1 MKRNNYKKIAVLI
14 VLSML
19 CTLSGFS
26 SIDVKSAFA
35 SSNNASSVQTIKL
48 KSSEWSYGADGDCRL
63 ELGNKWCRP
72 SHDFSDRLKQ
82 WSFTGIDVSFYARG
96 VDSSLE
102 AINDNKAEA
111 QLNFDSNNDDI
122 YNFTDGGVVTTTAK
136 LTKDAYYTVSYRG
149 DTLIEFKNYMA
160 VRIPALDD
168 ASYLQFEDV
177 QVTLYGAVQT
187 GYTPM
192 PSETPAPIAHGIPNY
207 SATQQTRGTDDDFRV
222 GLSYV
227 SANWKETNY
236 TDFSTEQVM
245 QIKGEG
251 EYSASYTIATNY
263 DMGLLWLDT
272 NLYKGSKMEVD
283 VTGVTITAP
292 DKSVQKQ
299 YTLNNGRLRQPGSLW
314 GYRNTND
321 QDNYA
326 ATIMNQYLRY
336 EYYISG
342 EYDNYRRKYVSY
354 NFNAMDGVNLLPES
368 EISVQNGS
376 IITVNYTV
384 KTRDD
389 YEENGGNLQ
398 CNAACTV
405 DIGRTESLC
414 ARAYGNSL
422 EDLKKIAGNVTWIS
436 SNTKVAQV
444 NNYGFILPKS
454 AKKLATDSGSKD
466 VWEATGLLSVTGITE
481 GTATITGMAA
491 DGSATTCE
499 VTVTT
504 PTSDSGTTGNG
515 GSLILGEDVSGTTDD
530 ETAKFFPQNWTLK
543 ISSFP
548 ITITRKVDQED
559 GSYTIRGSVGIGKS
573 DWLDK
578 DAKWTTFKKDV
589 EEAKK
594 NLGKY
599 NCLEKHRKT
608 WDVKKKNA
616 MNVSKFSKTP
626 SISLMG
632 YFENKYDRDGNK
644 ITGTGAL
651 AMDAEWKGSVSWQFA
666 TPIGPMYLNLSGS
679 GKLSGEIRGEYDY
692 SKRNFPSLDGSVKI
706 TPAISLEGG
715 YGIDKVAVIGAKGTI
730 SFPVTILP
738 ATKGEFQAEAGV
750 HVKVAF
756 VIDWNH
762 TLAKKS
768 WTLWDTTGKKK
779 LGILDDISLNDG
791 VLSAMDTSFAEAES
805 KWYPKKDPS
814 SSSRKKAQMQSDTR
828 GIVTTL
834 KEGILPASLP
844 QQAQIGDRKVMVYQA
859 YDASRETLDSS
870 VLKYSVWDNGSWSE
884 DRPVCDDGN
893 ADLFADMKVVNGKLV
908 LVWQKQK
915 AETAGDISADSD
927 AVLKEMA
934 QNSEIYCSIFDEE
947 TGTFGEAVRVTDND
961 VCDMMPQ
968 ICANGEDI
976 TVAWV
981 RNDAGDMMQESGNN
995 SICTAKWNGTDF
1007 DGEEVLS
1014 QAPGT
1019 IDSYTVYE
1027 KDGKTEAVYDG
1038 QANGINAV
1046 FDTNGQVIP
1055 ALDTLVMGA
1064 EDADVSSL
1072 QYTDGTVSMVVNGTL
1087 YRYQISDG
1095 SVTSFSAG
1103 ESAFG
1108 SAVQYCTNG
1117 DKSGYIWSRY
1127 EEETG
1132 KGQILASMKTEDGW
1146 SEPVVVCEQE
1156 GTYWRYFSPILKEDG
1171 DWEIVANA
1179 ENANSGLNA
1188 LVDITK
1194 ERANHLQLVSAYVDE
1209 SNIQDGKTAVRYM
1222 VTNTEDTAIDHL
1234 DLLIKLADGTIVKK
1248 TISVNIAPGASVV
1261 DTAYVDL
1268 SDVDTEQSVN
1278 ISAVAEGQDDT
1289 TDSSVTDQV
1298 GQADVAVEASGEET
1312 EDQLTITAVVKNPS
1326 TMAADMDVY
1335 LYGDEKKSSL
1345 LQSRKG
1351 ITLQADG
1358 SKQLTFTVDKKDITY
1373 NKNKAAYLT
1382 LYAEPKGG
1390 DYDMDNNTAYV
1401 ILYQED
1407 QEPSATPTVSPTTK
1421 PTVKPTARP
1430 TVTPGANIAKNP
1442 TQSSAAPNT
1451 SAQKLR
1457 KGQLVKN
1464 TKTKAYYKILSITSS
1479 GGTVAYVK
1487 PAGKKSKSIT
1497 IATSTVL
1504 DGHIFKA
1511 VAVSAKAC
1519 KGCSKLQKVTI
1530 SKNITSIGKNAFRG
1544 CKNLKI
1550 IVIKSTKLTS
1560 RSIGS
1565 NAFKGTHKKLV
1576 IKVPKKMLKK
1586 YKKFLKKKGN
1596 KNVKVVKA

>member
-1 MKRNNYKKIAVLI
+1 
-14 VLSML
+14 
-19 CTLSGFS
+19 
-26 SIDVKSAFA
+26 
-35 SSNNASSVQTIKL
+35 
-48 KSSEWSYGADGDCRL
+48 
-63 ELGNKWCRP
+63 
-72 SHDFSDRLKQ
+72 
-82 WSFTGIDVSFYARG
+82 
-96 VDSSLE
+96 
-102 AINDNKAEA
+102 
-111 QLNFDSNNDDI
+111 
-122 YNFTDGGVVTTTAK
+122 
-136 LTKDAYYTVSYRG
+136 
-149 DTLIEFKNYMA
+149 
-160 VRIPALDD
+160 
-168 ASYLQFEDV
+168 
-177 QVTLYGAVQT
+177 
-187 GYTPM
+187 
-192 PSETPAPIAHGIPNY
+192 
-207 SATQQTRGTDDDFRV
+207 
-222 GLSYV
+222 
-227 SANWKETNY
+227 
-236 TDFSTEQVM
+236 
-245 QIKGEG
+245 
-251 EYSASYTIATNY
+251 
-263 DMGLLWLDT
+263 
-272 NLYKGSKMEVD
+272 
-283 VTGVTITAP
+283 
-292 DKSVQKQ
+292 
-299 YTLNNGRLRQPGSLW
+299 
-314 GYRNTND
+314 
-321 QDNYA
+321 
-326 ATIMNQYLRY
+326 
-336 EYYISG
+336 
-342 EYDNYRRKYVSY
+342 
-354 NFNAMDGVNLLPES
+354 
-368 EISVQNGS
+368 
-376 IITVNYTV
+376 
-384 KTRDD
+384 
-389 YEENGGNLQ
+389 
-398 CNAACTV
+398 
-405 DIGRTESLC
+405 
-414 ARAYGNSL
+414 
-422 EDLKKIAGNVTWIS
+422 
-436 SNTKVAQV
+436 
-444 NNYGFILPKS
+444 
-454 AKKLATDSGSKD
+454 
-466 VWEATGLLSVTGITE
+466 
-481 GTATITGMAA
+481 
-491 DGSATTCE
+491 
-499 VTVTT
+499 
-504 PTSDSGTTGNG
+504 
-515 GSLILGEDVSGTTDD
+515 
-530 ETAKFFPQNWTLK
+530 
-543 ISSFP
+543 
-548 ITITRKVDQED
+548 
-559 GSYTIRGSVGIGKS
+559 
-573 DWLDK
+573 
-578 DAKWTTFKKDV
+578 
-589 EEAKK
+589 
-594 NLGKY
+594 
-599 NCLEKHRKT
+599 
-608 WDVKKKNA
+608 
-616 MNVSKFSKTP
+616 
-626 SISLMG
+626 
-632 YFENKYDRDGNK
+632 
-644 ITGTGAL
+644 
-651 AMDAEWKGSVSWQFA
+651 
-666 TPIGPMYLNLSGS
+666 
-679 GKLSGEIRGEYDY
+679 
-692 SKRNFPSLDGSVKI
+692 
-706 TPAISLEGG
+706 
-715 YGIDKVAVIGAKGTI
+715 
-730 SFPVTILP
+730 
-738 ATKGEFQAEAGV
+738 
-750 HVKVAF
+750 
-756 VIDWNH
+756 
-762 TLAKKS
+762 
-768 WTLWDTTGKKK
+768 
-779 LGILDDISLNDG
+779 
-791 VLSAMDTSFAEAES
+791 
-805 KWYPKKDPS
+805 
-814 SSSRKKAQMQSDTR
+814 
-828 GIVTTL
+828 
-834 KEGILPASLP
+834 
-844 QQAQIGDRKVMVYQA
+844 
-859 YDASRETLDSS
+859 
-870 VLKYSVWDNGSWSE
+870 
-884 DRPVCDDGN
+884 
-893 ADLFADMKVVNGKLV
+893 
-908 LVWQKQK
+908 
-915 AETAGDISADSD
+915 
-927 AVLKEMA
+927 MA

-1146 SEPVVVCEQE
+1146 SEPVVACEQE

-1312 EDQLTITAVVKNPS
+1312 EDQLTITAVVKNTS

-1544 CKNLKI
+1544 CKNLKT

>member
-1 MKRNNYKKIAVLI
+1 MKQHNTTLKRSIAILMTLAM
-14 VLSML
+14 VLSLPTGITMPRQAQAAGYGL
-19 CTLSGFS
+19 NNPTTDSNGVTTWDCVYFGNYWQNDTNGDGVADENDEKQPIKWRVLSVDGDDAFLLADQNLDAGPYNESYTEVTWETCTMRSWLNGYG
-26 SIDVKSAFA
+26 A
-35 SSNNASSVQTIKL
+35 SSNVDSIDYSSDNFIDAAFTSAEQNVIRQVTVVNEDNPEDGTEGGNDTNDKVYLLSVAEVSNASYGFNSTFGTD
-48 KSSEWSYGADGDCRL
+48 SETRVATNTAYVAGKR
-63 ELGNKWCRP
+63 
-72 SHDFSDRLKQ
+72 
-82 WSFTGIDVSFYARG
+82 GIDVVGKAASWWLRLPSSSGYLASYVDNDGDGCYYANYNPVNEDDVAVRPALHLNL
-96 VDSSLE
+96 SS
-102 AINDNKAEA
+102 
-111 QLNFDSNNDDI
+111 SNLWS
-122 YNFTDGGVVTTTAK
+122 YAG
-136 LTKDAYYTVSYRG
+136 TVSCEG
-149 DTLIEFKNYMA
+149 GSVSVAT
-160 VRIPALDD
+160 PTPTD
-168 ASYLQFEDV
+168 AAGV
-177 QVTLYGAVQT
+177 Q
-187 GYTPM
+187 
-192 PSETPAPIAHGIPNY
+192 E
-207 SATQQTRGTDDDFRV
+207 
-222 GLSYV
+222 
-227 SANWKETNY
+227 
-236 TDFSTEQVM
+236 
-245 QIKGEG
+245 
-251 EYSASYTIATNY
+251 
-263 DMGLLWLDT
+263 
-272 NLYKGSKMEVD
+272 
-283 VTGVTITAP
+283 
-292 DKSVQKQ
+292 
-299 YTLNNGRLRQPGSLW
+299 
-314 GYRNTND
+314 
-321 QDNYA
+321 
-326 ATIMNQYLRY
+326 
-336 EYYISG
+336 
-342 EYDNYRRKYVSY
+342 RK
-354 NFNAMDGVNLLPES
+354 
-368 EISVQNGS
+368 
-376 IITVNYTV
+376 
-384 KTRDD
+384 
-389 YEENGGNLQ
+389 LQ
-398 CNAACTV
+398 CDAVCTV
-405 DIGRTESLC
+405 DVGHTATMCAKAYEDSLD
-414 ARAYGNSL
+414 A
-422 EDLKKIAGNVTWIS
+422 LKQMTSQVTWTS
-436 SNTKVAQV
+436 SDPSVARV
-444 NNYGFILPKS
+444 NYYGFILPTT
-454 AKKLATDSGSKD
+454 ATTLATANGSKE
-466 VWEATGLLSVTGITE
+466 VWNATGLWSVDGISE
-481 GTATITGMAA
+481 GKATITGTAA
-491 DGSATTCE
+491 DGSTTTCE

-504 PTSDSGTTGNG
+504 PTSDSETKGNG

-530 ETAKFFPQNWTLK
+530 ETAQFFPQNWTLK

-573 DWLDK
+573 DWLDE

-594 NLGKY
+594 NSGQY
-599 NCLEKHRKT
+599 NCLNEYRNT
-608 WDVKKKNA
+608 WGVQALNVMD
-616 MNVSKFSKTP
+616 VSKLSKKPT
-626 SISLMG
+626 ISAMG
-632 YFENKYDRDGNK
+632 YFENKYDKNGNK
-644 ITGTGAL
+644 ISGTGAL

-679 GKLSGEIRGEYDY
+679 GKLSGEIKGEYDY
-692 SKRNFPSLDGSVKI
+692 AQKTFPSLGGSVKI
-706 TPAISLEGG
+706 TPAIGLEGG
-715 YGIDKVAVIGAKGTI
+715 YGIDKVAAIGAKGSA

-738 ATKGEFQAEAGV
+738 ATKGEIQVEAGV

-768 WTLWDTTGKKK
+768 WTMWDTTGKKK
-779 LGILDDISLNDG
+779 LGILDDVSLSDG
-791 VLSAMDTSFAEAES
+791 VLSAMDTSFAKAES
-805 KWYPKKDPS
+805 KWYPKKDQT
-814 SSSRKKAQMQSDTR
+814 SSSRKKAQAQSDTR

-844 QQAQIGDRKVMVYQA
+844 KQVQIGDRKVMVYQA

-870 VLKYSVWDNGSWSE
+870 VLKYSVWENGRWSE
-884 DRPVCDDGN
+884 DRAVCDDGN

-915 AETAGDISADSD
+915 AETAGDISADSA

-1055 ALDTLVMGA
+1055 ALEDLMMDA
-1064 EDADVSSL
+1064 EDGAVSGL
-1072 QYTDGTVSMVVNGTL
+1072 QYTDGAVSMVVNGTL

-1132 KGQILASMKTEDGW
+1132 KGKILASMKTDDGW

-1179 ENANSGLNA
+1179 ENADSGLNV

-1194 ERANHLQLVSAYVDE
+1194 EQANHLQLVSAYVDE
-1209 SNIQDGKTAVRYM
+1209 SDIQDGKTAVRYM

-1234 DLLIKLADGTIVKK
+1234 DLLVKLADGTIVKK

-1278 ISAVAEGQDDT
+1278 ISALAEGQDDT
-1289 TDSSVTDQV
+1289 TDSSVTAQV

-1312 EDQLTITAVVKNPS
+1312 EDQLTITAVVKNTS
-1326 TMAADMDVY
+1326 TMAADTDVY

-1358 SKQLTFTVDKKDITY
+1358 SKQLTFTVDKKDLTY

-1407 QEPSATPTVSPTTK
+1407 QEPSATPTAK
-1421 PTVKPTARP
+1421 PTVTPSVKPTATPSVKPTARP
-1430 TVTPGANIAKNP
+1430 TVTPGANAAKNP
-1442 TQSSAAPNT
+1442 THSSTAPNT
-1451 SAQKLR
+1451 SVQKLR
-1457 KGQLVKN
+1457 KGQRVKD

-1487 PAGKKSKSIT
+1487 PVGKKSKSIT
-1497 IATSTVL
+1497 IAASAVL
-1504 DGHIFKA
+1504 DGHTFKV
-1511 VAVSAKAC
+1511 VAVSAKAY

-1530 SKNITSIGKNAFRG
+1530 GKNITSIGKNAFAG
-1544 CKNLKI
+1544 CKKLKKI
-1550 IVIKSTKLTS
+1550 TIKSTKLKS
-1560 RSIGS
+1560 SSIGK
-1565 NAFKGTHKKLV
+1565 NAFKGTAKKLTV
-1576 IKVPKKMLKK
+1576 KVPKKQYKV

-1596 KNVKVVKA
+1596 GMLKVIK

>member
-1 MKRNNYKKIAVLI
+1 MVLF
-14 VLSML
+14 
-19 CTLSGFS
+19 C
-26 SIDVKSAFA
+26 
-35 SSNNASSVQTIKL
+35 Q
-48 KSSEWSYGADGDCRL
+48 
-63 ELGNKWCRP
+63 
-72 SHDFSDRLKQ
+72 
-82 WSFTGIDVSFYARG
+82 
-96 VDSSLE
+96 SL
-102 AINDNKAEA
+102 
-111 QLNFDSNNDDI
+111 Q
-122 YNFTDGGVVTTTAK
+122 
-136 LTKDAYYTVSYRG
+136 
-149 DTLIEFKNYMA
+149 
-160 VRIPALDD
+160 
-168 ASYLQFEDV
+168 
-177 QVTLYGAVQT
+177 
-187 GYTPM
+187 
-192 PSETPAPIAHGIPNY
+192 
-207 SATQQTRGTDDDFRV
+207 
-222 GLSYV
+222 
-227 SANWKETNY
+227 
-236 TDFSTEQVM
+236 
-245 QIKGEG
+245 
-251 EYSASYTIATNY
+251 
-263 DMGLLWLDT
+263 
-272 NLYKGSKMEVD
+272 
-283 VTGVTITAP
+283 
-292 DKSVQKQ
+292 
-299 YTLNNGRLRQPGSLW
+299 
-314 GYRNTND
+314 
-321 QDNYA
+321 
-326 ATIMNQYLRY
+326 
-336 EYYISG
+336 
-342 EYDNYRRKYVSY
+342 
-354 NFNAMDGVNLLPES
+354 
-368 EISVQNGS
+368 
-376 IITVNYTV
+376 
-384 KTRDD
+384 
-389 YEENGGNLQ
+389 
-398 CNAACTV
+398 
-405 DIGRTESLC
+405 
-414 ARAYGNSL
+414 
-422 EDLKKIAGNVTWIS
+422 
-436 SNTKVAQV
+436 
-444 NNYGFILPKS
+444 
-454 AKKLATDSGSKD
+454 KKLATDSGSKD

-504 PTSDSGTTGNG
+504 PTSDSETTGNG
-515 GSLILGEDVSGTTDD
+515 GSLMLGEDVSGTTDD

-884 DRPVCDDGN
+884 DRAVFDDGN

-915 AETAGDISADSD
+915 AETAGDIRADSD

-947 TGTFGEAVRVTDND
+947 TETFGEAVRVTDND

-968 ICANGEDI
+968 ICANGENL
-976 TVAWV
+976 TVAWI

-1019 IDSYTVYE
+1019 IDSYKVYE
-1027 KDGKTEAVYDG
+1027 KDGETETVYDG

-1234 DLLIKLADGTIVKK
+1234 DLLMKLADGTIVKK

-1312 EDQLTITAVVKNPS
+1312 EDQLTITAVVKNTS

-1390 DYDMDNNTAYV
+1390 DYDMANNTAYV

-1504 DGHIFKA
+1504 DGHTFKV

-1544 CKNLKI
+1544 CKNLKT

-1560 RSIGS
+1560 SSIGS

>member
-1 MKRNNYKKIAVLI
+1 
-14 VLSML
+14 
-19 CTLSGFS
+19 
-26 SIDVKSAFA
+26 
-35 SSNNASSVQTIKL
+35 
-48 KSSEWSYGADGDCRL
+48 
-63 ELGNKWCRP
+63 
-72 SHDFSDRLKQ
+72 
-82 WSFTGIDVSFYARG
+82 
-96 VDSSLE
+96 
-102 AINDNKAEA
+102 
-111 QLNFDSNNDDI
+111 
-122 YNFTDGGVVTTTAK
+122 
-136 LTKDAYYTVSYRG
+136 
-149 DTLIEFKNYMA
+149 
-160 VRIPALDD
+160 
-168 ASYLQFEDV
+168 
-177 QVTLYGAVQT
+177 
-187 GYTPM
+187 
-192 PSETPAPIAHGIPNY
+192 
-207 SATQQTRGTDDDFRV
+207 
-222 GLSYV
+222 
-227 SANWKETNY
+227 
-236 TDFSTEQVM
+236 
-245 QIKGEG
+245 
-251 EYSASYTIATNY
+251 
-263 DMGLLWLDT
+263 
-272 NLYKGSKMEVD
+272 
-283 VTGVTITAP
+283 
-292 DKSVQKQ
+292 
-299 YTLNNGRLRQPGSLW
+299 
-314 GYRNTND
+314 
-321 QDNYA
+321 
-326 ATIMNQYLRY
+326 
-336 EYYISG
+336 
-342 EYDNYRRKYVSY
+342 
-354 NFNAMDGVNLLPES
+354 
-368 EISVQNGS
+368 
-376 IITVNYTV
+376 
-384 KTRDD
+384 
-389 YEENGGNLQ
+389 
-398 CNAACTV
+398 
-405 DIGRTESLC
+405 
-414 ARAYGNSL
+414 
-422 EDLKKIAGNVTWIS
+422 
-436 SNTKVAQV
+436 
-444 NNYGFILPKS
+444 
-454 AKKLATDSGSKD
+454 
-466 VWEATGLLSVTGITE
+466 
-481 GTATITGMAA
+481 
-491 DGSATTCE
+491 
-499 VTVTT
+499 
-504 PTSDSGTTGNG
+504 
-515 GSLILGEDVSGTTDD
+515 
-530 ETAKFFPQNWTLK
+530 
-543 ISSFP
+543 
-548 ITITRKVDQED
+548 
-559 GSYTIRGSVGIGKS
+559 
-573 DWLDK
+573 
-578 DAKWTTFKKDV
+578 
-589 EEAKK
+589 
-594 NLGKY
+594 
-599 NCLEKHRKT
+599 
-608 WDVKKKNA
+608 
-616 MNVSKFSKTP
+616 
-626 SISLMG
+626 
-632 YFENKYDRDGNK
+632 
-644 ITGTGAL
+644 
-651 AMDAEWKGSVSWQFA
+651 
-666 TPIGPMYLNLSGS
+666 
-679 GKLSGEIRGEYDY
+679 
-692 SKRNFPSLDGSVKI
+692 
-706 TPAISLEGG
+706 
-715 YGIDKVAVIGAKGTI
+715 
-730 SFPVTILP
+730 
-738 ATKGEFQAEAGV
+738 
-750 HVKVAF
+750 
-756 VIDWNH
+756 
-762 TLAKKS
+762 
-768 WTLWDTTGKKK
+768 
-779 LGILDDISLNDG
+779 
-791 VLSAMDTSFAEAES
+791 
-805 KWYPKKDPS
+805 
-814 SSSRKKAQMQSDTR
+814 
-828 GIVTTL
+828 
-834 KEGILPASLP
+834 
-844 QQAQIGDRKVMVYQA
+844 
-859 YDASRETLDSS
+859 
-870 VLKYSVWDNGSWSE
+870 
-884 DRPVCDDGN
+884 
-893 ADLFADMKVVNGKLV
+893 
-908 LVWQKQK
+908 
-915 AETAGDISADSD
+915 
-927 AVLKEMA
+927 
-934 QNSEIYCSIFDEE
+934 
-947 TGTFGEAVRVTDND
+947 
-961 VCDMMPQ
+961 
-968 ICANGEDI
+968 
-976 TVAWV
+976 
-981 RNDAGDMMQESGNN
+981 
-995 SICTAKWNGTDF
+995 
-1007 DGEEVLS
+1007 
-1014 QAPGT
+1014 
-1019 IDSYTVYE
+1019 
-1027 KDGKTEAVYDG
+1027 
-1038 QANGINAV
+1038 
-1046 FDTNGQVIP
+1046 
-1055 ALDTLVMGA
+1055 MGA

-1146 SEPVVVCEQE
+1146 SEPVVACEQE

-1312 EDQLTITAVVKNPS
+1312 EDQLTITAVVKNTS

-1544 CKNLKI
+1544 CKNLKT

>member
-1 MKRNNYKKIAVLI
+1 M
-14 VLSML
+14 
-19 CTLSGFS
+19 
-26 SIDVKSAFA
+26 
-35 SSNNASSVQTIKL
+35 
-48 KSSEWSYGADGDCRL
+48 
-63 ELGNKWCRP
+63 
-72 SHDFSDRLKQ
+72 
-82 WSFTGIDVSFYARG
+82 
-96 VDSSLE
+96 
-102 AINDNKAEA
+102 
-111 QLNFDSNNDDI
+111 
-122 YNFTDGGVVTTTAK
+122 
-136 LTKDAYYTVSYRG
+136 
-149 DTLIEFKNYMA
+149 
-160 VRIPALDD
+160 
-168 ASYLQFEDV
+168 
-177 QVTLYGAVQT
+177 
-187 GYTPM
+187 
-192 PSETPAPIAHGIPNY
+192 
-207 SATQQTRGTDDDFRV
+207 
-222 GLSYV
+222 
-227 SANWKETNY
+227 
-236 TDFSTEQVM
+236 
-245 QIKGEG
+245 
-251 EYSASYTIATNY
+251 
-263 DMGLLWLDT
+263 
-272 NLYKGSKMEVD
+272 
-283 VTGVTITAP
+283 
-292 DKSVQKQ
+292 
-299 YTLNNGRLRQPGSLW
+299 
-314 GYRNTND
+314 
-321 QDNYA
+321 
-326 ATIMNQYLRY
+326 
-336 EYYISG
+336 
-342 EYDNYRRKYVSY
+342 
-354 NFNAMDGVNLLPES
+354 
-368 EISVQNGS
+368 
-376 IITVNYTV
+376 
-384 KTRDD
+384 
-389 YEENGGNLQ
+389 
-398 CNAACTV
+398 
-405 DIGRTESLC
+405 
-414 ARAYGNSL
+414 
-422 EDLKKIAGNVTWIS
+422 
-436 SNTKVAQV
+436 

-504 PTSDSGTTGNG
+504 PTSDSETTGNG
-515 GSLILGEDVSGTTDD
+515 GSLMLGEDVSGTTDD

-884 DRPVCDDGN
+884 DRAVFDDGN

-915 AETAGDISADSD
+915 AETAGDIRADSD

-947 TGTFGEAVRVTDND
+947 TETFGEAVRVTDND

-968 ICANGEDI
+968 ICANGENL
-976 TVAWV
+976 TVAWI

-1019 IDSYTVYE
+1019 IDSYKVYE
-1027 KDGKTEAVYDG
+1027 KDGETETVYDG

-1234 DLLIKLADGTIVKK
+1234 DLLMKLADGTIVKK

-1312 EDQLTITAVVKNPS
+1312 EDQLTITAVVKNTS

-1390 DYDMDNNTAYV
+1390 DYDMANNTAYV

-1504 DGHIFKA
+1504 DGHTFKV

-1544 CKNLKI
+1544 CKNLKT

>member
-1 MKRNNYKKIAVLI
+1 
-14 VLSML
+14 
-19 CTLSGFS
+19 
-26 SIDVKSAFA
+26 
-35 SSNNASSVQTIKL
+35 
-48 KSSEWSYGADGDCRL
+48 
-63 ELGNKWCRP
+63 
-72 SHDFSDRLKQ
+72 
-82 WSFTGIDVSFYARG
+82 
-96 VDSSLE
+96 
-102 AINDNKAEA
+102 
-111 QLNFDSNNDDI
+111 
-122 YNFTDGGVVTTTAK
+122 
-136 LTKDAYYTVSYRG
+136 
-149 DTLIEFKNYMA
+149 
-160 VRIPALDD
+160 
-168 ASYLQFEDV
+168 
-177 QVTLYGAVQT
+177 
-187 GYTPM
+187 
-192 PSETPAPIAHGIPNY
+192 
-207 SATQQTRGTDDDFRV
+207 
-222 GLSYV
+222 
-227 SANWKETNY
+227 
-236 TDFSTEQVM
+236 
-245 QIKGEG
+245 
-251 EYSASYTIATNY
+251 
-263 DMGLLWLDT
+263 
-272 NLYKGSKMEVD
+272 
-283 VTGVTITAP
+283 
-292 DKSVQKQ
+292 
-299 YTLNNGRLRQPGSLW
+299 
-314 GYRNTND
+314 
-321 QDNYA
+321 
-326 ATIMNQYLRY
+326 
-336 EYYISG
+336 
-342 EYDNYRRKYVSY
+342 
-354 NFNAMDGVNLLPES
+354 
-368 EISVQNGS
+368 
-376 IITVNYTV
+376 
-384 KTRDD
+384 
-389 YEENGGNLQ
+389 
-398 CNAACTV
+398 
-405 DIGRTESLC
+405 
-414 ARAYGNSL
+414 
-422 EDLKKIAGNVTWIS
+422 
-436 SNTKVAQV
+436 
-444 NNYGFILPKS
+444 
-454 AKKLATDSGSKD
+454 
-466 VWEATGLLSVTGITE
+466 
-481 GTATITGMAA
+481 
-491 DGSATTCE
+491 
-499 VTVTT
+499 
-504 PTSDSGTTGNG
+504 
-515 GSLILGEDVSGTTDD
+515 
-530 ETAKFFPQNWTLK
+530 
-543 ISSFP
+543 
-548 ITITRKVDQED
+548 
-559 GSYTIRGSVGIGKS
+559 
-573 DWLDK
+573 
-578 DAKWTTFKKDV
+578 
-589 EEAKK
+589 
-594 NLGKY
+594 
-599 NCLEKHRKT
+599 
-608 WDVKKKNA
+608 
-616 MNVSKFSKTP
+616 
-626 SISLMG
+626 
-632 YFENKYDRDGNK
+632 
-644 ITGTGAL
+644 
-651 AMDAEWKGSVSWQFA
+651 
-666 TPIGPMYLNLSGS
+666 
-679 GKLSGEIRGEYDY
+679 
-692 SKRNFPSLDGSVKI
+692 
-706 TPAISLEGG
+706 
-715 YGIDKVAVIGAKGTI
+715 
-730 SFPVTILP
+730 
-738 ATKGEFQAEAGV
+738 
-750 HVKVAF
+750 
-756 VIDWNH
+756 
-762 TLAKKS
+762 
-768 WTLWDTTGKKK
+768 
-779 LGILDDISLNDG
+779 
-791 VLSAMDTSFAEAES
+791 
-805 KWYPKKDPS
+805 
-814 SSSRKKAQMQSDTR
+814 
-828 GIVTTL
+828 
-834 KEGILPASLP
+834 
-844 QQAQIGDRKVMVYQA
+844 
-859 YDASRETLDSS
+859 
-870 VLKYSVWDNGSWSE
+870 
-884 DRPVCDDGN
+884 
-893 ADLFADMKVVNGKLV
+893 
-908 LVWQKQK
+908 
-915 AETAGDISADSD
+915 
-927 AVLKEMA
+927 
-934 QNSEIYCSIFDEE
+934 
-947 TGTFGEAVRVTDND
+947 
-961 VCDMMPQ
+961 
-968 ICANGEDI
+968 
-976 TVAWV
+976 
-981 RNDAGDMMQESGNN
+981 MQESGNN

-1019 IDSYTVYE
+1019 IDSYKVYE
-1027 KDGKTEAVYDG
+1027 KDGETETVYDG

-1234 DLLIKLADGTIVKK
+1234 DLLMKLADGTIVKK

-1312 EDQLTITAVVKNPS
+1312 EDQLTITAVVKNTS

-1390 DYDMDNNTAYV
+1390 DYDMANNTAYV

-1504 DGHIFKA
+1504 DGHTFKV

-1544 CKNLKI
+1544 CKNLKT

-1560 RSIGS
+1560 SSIGS

>member
-1 MKRNNYKKIAVLI
+1 M
-14 VLSML
+14 
-19 CTLSGFS
+19 
-26 SIDVKSAFA
+26 SIISA
-35 SSNNASSVQTIKL
+35 
-48 KSSEWSYGADGDCRL
+48 
-63 ELGNKWCRP
+63 
-72 SHDFSDRLKQ
+72 
-82 WSFTGIDVSFYARG
+82 
-96 VDSSLE
+96 
-102 AINDNKAEA
+102 
-111 QLNFDSNNDDI
+111 
-122 YNFTDGGVVTTTAK
+122 
-136 LTKDAYYTVSYRG
+136 
-149 DTLIEFKNYMA
+149 
-160 VRIPALDD
+160 
-168 ASYLQFEDV
+168 
-177 QVTLYGAVQT
+177 
-187 GYTPM
+187 
-192 PSETPAPIAHGIPNY
+192 
-207 SATQQTRGTDDDFRV
+207 
-222 GLSYV
+222 
-227 SANWKETNY
+227 
-236 TDFSTEQVM
+236 
-245 QIKGEG
+245 
-251 EYSASYTIATNY
+251 
-263 DMGLLWLDT
+263 
-272 NLYKGSKMEVD
+272 
-283 VTGVTITAP
+283 
-292 DKSVQKQ
+292 
-299 YTLNNGRLRQPGSLW
+299 
-314 GYRNTND
+314 
-321 QDNYA
+321 
-326 ATIMNQYLRY
+326 
-336 EYYISG
+336 G

-405 DIGRTESLC
+405 DIGRTGSLC

-504 PTSDSGTTGNG
+504 PTSDSETTGNG
-515 GSLILGEDVSGTTDD
+515 GSLMLGEDVSGTTDD

-884 DRPVCDDGN
+884 DRAVFDDGN

-915 AETAGDISADSD
+915 AETAGDIRADSD

-947 TGTFGEAVRVTDND
+947 TETFGEAVRVTDND

-968 ICANGEDI
+968 ICANGENL
-976 TVAWV
+976 TVAWI

-1019 IDSYTVYE
+1019 IDSYKVYE
-1027 KDGKTEAVYDG
+1027 KDGETETVYDG

-1234 DLLIKLADGTIVKK
+1234 DLLMKLADGTIVKK

-1312 EDQLTITAVVKNPS
+1312 EDQLTITAVVKNTS

-1390 DYDMDNNTAYV
+1390 DYDMANNTAYV

-1504 DGHIFKA
+1504 DGHTFKV

-1544 CKNLKI
+1544 CKNLKT

-1560 RSIGS
+1560 SSIGS

>member
-1 MKRNNYKKIAVLI
+1 MTQHKTTFKRSVAILMTLAMVLSLPTGITMPRQAQAAGYGLNNPTTDSKGVTTWDCVYFGNYWQNDTNGDGVADENDEKQPIKWRVLSVDGDDAFLLADQNLDIEYYNESETDVTWETCTMRSWLNGYDASFNVDSIDYSSDNFIDAAFTSAEQNAIRQVTVANEDNPRYGTEGGNDTNDKVYLLSIEEASNVSYGFNNVLDVASMTRVATNTAYVAGEGSRDVFWWLRSPGLSGYSVVTVNCDGYYGFNLI
-14 VLSML
+14 VDSEDAKVRPALHLNLSSPNL
-19 CTLSGFS
+19 
-26 SIDVKSAFA
+26 
-35 SSNNASSVQTIKL
+35 
-48 KSSEWSYGADGDCRL
+48 WSYAGTV
-63 ELGNKWCRP
+63 
-72 SHDFSDRLKQ
+72 H
-82 WSFTGIDVSFYARG
+82 
-96 VDSSLE
+96 
-102 AINDNKAEA
+102 
-111 QLNFDSNNDDI
+111 
-122 YNFTDGGVVTTTAK
+122 
-136 LTKDAYYTVSYRG
+136 AYG
-149 DTLIEFKNYMA
+149 
-160 VRIPALDD
+160 
-168 ASYLQFEDV
+168 
-177 QVTLYGAVQT
+177 
-187 GYTPM
+187 
-192 PSETPAPIAHGIPNY
+192 
-207 SATQQTRGTDDDFRV
+207 
-222 GLSYV
+222 
-227 SANWKETNY
+227 
-236 TDFSTEQVM
+236 
-245 QIKGEG
+245 
-251 EYSASYTIATNY
+251 
-263 DMGLLWLDT
+263 
-272 NLYKGSKMEVD
+272 
-283 VTGVTITAP
+283 
-292 DKSVQKQ
+292 
-299 YTLNNGRLRQPGSLW
+299 
-314 GYRNTND
+314 
-321 QDNYA
+321 
-326 ATIMNQYLRY
+326 
-336 EYYISG
+336 
-342 EYDNYRRKYVSY
+342 
-354 NFNAMDGVNLLPES
+354 
-368 EISVQNGS
+368 
-376 IITVNYTV
+376 
-384 KTRDD
+384 
-389 YEENGGNLQ
+389 GGNVSVATPTPSDAASAQERKLQ
-398 CNAACTV
+398 CDAVCTV
-405 DIGRTESLC
+405 DVGHTATMC
-414 ARAYGNSL
+414 ARAYEDSL
-422 EDLKKIAGNVTWIS
+422 DVLKQMTSQVTWTS
-436 SNTKVAQV
+436 SDPSVARV
-444 NNYGFILPKS
+444 NYYGFILPTT
-454 AKKLATDSGSKD
+454 ATTLATANGSKE
-466 VWEATGLLSVTGITE
+466 VWDATGLWSVDGISE
-481 GTATITGMAA
+481 GKATITGTAA
-491 DGSATTCE
+491 DGSTTTCE

-504 PTSDSGTTGNG
+504 STSDSETKGNG

-530 ETAKFFPQNWTLK
+530 ETAQFFPQNWTLK

-573 DWLDK
+573 DWLDE

-594 NLGKY
+594 NSGQY
-599 NCLEKHRKT
+599 NCLNEYRNT
-608 WDVKKKNA
+608 WGVQALNVMD
-616 MNVSKFSKTP
+616 VSKLSKKPT
-626 SISLMG
+626 ISAMG
-632 YFENKYDRDGNK
+632 YFENKYDKNGNK
-644 ITGTGAL
+644 ISGTGAL

-679 GKLSGEIRGEYDY
+679 GKLSGEIKGEYDY
-692 SKRNFPSLDGSVKI
+692 AQKTFPSLGGSVKI
-706 TPAISLEGG
+706 TPAIGLEGG
-715 YGIDKVAVIGAKGTI
+715 YGIDKVAAIGAKGSA

-738 ATKGEFQAEAGV
+738 ATKGEIQVEAGV

-768 WTLWDTTGKKK
+768 WTMWDTTGKKK
-779 LGILDDISLNDG
+779 LGILDDVSLSDG
-791 VLSAMDTSFAEAES
+791 VLSAMDTSFAKAES
-805 KWYPKKDPS
+805 KWYPKKDQT
-814 SSSRKKAQMQSDTR
+814 SSSRKKAQAQSDTR

-844 QQAQIGDRKVMVYQA
+844 KQVQIGDRKVMVYQA

-870 VLKYSVWDNGSWSE
+870 VLKYSVWENGRWSE
-884 DRPVCDDGN
+884 DRAVCDDGN

-915 AETAGDISADSD
+915 AETAGDISADS
-927 AVLKEMA
+927 AAMLKEMA

-947 TGTFGEAVRVTDND
+947 TETFGEAVRVTDND

-1055 ALDTLVMGA
+1055 ALEDLMMDA
-1064 EDADVSSL
+1064 EDGAVSGL
-1072 QYTDGTVSMVVNGTL
+1072 QYTDGAVSMVVNGTL
-1087 YRYQISDG
+1087 YRCQISDG

-1132 KGQILASMKTEDGW
+1132 KGQILASMKTDDGW

-1179 ENANSGLNA
+1179 VNADSGLNV

-1194 ERANHLQLVSAYVDE
+1194 EQANHLQLVSAYVDE
-1209 SNIQDGKTAVRYM
+1209 SDIQDGKTAVRYM

-1234 DLLIKLADGTIVKK
+1234 DLLMKLADGTIVKK

-1278 ISAVAEGQDDT
+1278 ISALAEGQDDT

-1312 EDQLTITAVVKNPS
+1312 EDQLTITAVVKNTS
-1326 TMAADMDVY
+1326 TMAADTDVY

-1358 SKQLTFTVDKKDITY
+1358 SKQLTFTVDKKDLTY

-1390 DYDMDNNTAYV
+1390 DYDMNNNTAYV

-1407 QEPSATPTVSPTTK
+1407 QEPSATPTVK
-1421 PTVKPTARP
+1421 PTVTPSVKPTVSPTIKPSVRP
-1430 TVTPGANIAKNP
+1430 TVTPGANAAKNP
-1442 TQSSAAPNT
+1442 THSSTVPNT
-1451 SAQKLR
+1451 SVQKLR
-1457 KGQLVKN
+1457 KGQRVKD

-1487 PAGKKSKSIT
+1487 PVGKKSKSIT
-1497 IATSTVL
+1497 IAASAVL
-1504 DGHIFKA
+1504 DGHTFKV
-1511 VAVSAKAC
+1511 VAVSAKAY

-1530 SKNITSIGKNAFRG
+1530 GKNITSIGKNAFAG
-1544 CKNLKI
+1544 CKKLKKI
-1550 IVIKSTKLTS
+1550 TIKSTKLKS
-1560 RSIGS
+1560 SSIGK
-1565 NAFKGTHKKLV
+1565 NAFKGTAKKLTV
-1576 IKVPKKMLKK
+1576 KVPKKQYKV

-1596 KNVKVVKA
+1596 GMLKVIK

>member
-1 MKRNNYKKIAVLI
+1 MKQHTNTHKRSIAILMTLAM
-14 VLSML
+14 VLSLPTGITMPRQAQAAGYGL
-19 CTLSGFS
+19 NNPTTDSNGVTTWDCVYFGNYWQNDTNGDGVADENDEKQPIKWRVLSVDGDDAFLLADQNLDAGPYNKSESKVTWETCTMRSWLNGYG
-26 SIDVKSAFA
+26 A
-35 SSNNASSVQTIKL
+35 SSNVDSIDYSSDNFIDAAFTSAEKNVIRQVTVVNEDNPYYGTEGGDDTNDRVFLLSIAEASNASYGFNSTFDTDSKTRVATNTAYVAGKSGMFGVGKADFWWLRSPGGSGRDASRVSYYGYGDCNNYSVNYVGVAVRPALHLNLSSSNLWSYAGTV
-48 KSSEWSYGADGDCRL
+48 SSEGGSVSVATPT
-63 ELGNKWCRP
+63 P
-72 SHDFSDRLKQ
+72 SDAAS
-82 WSFTGIDVSFYARG
+82 
-96 VDSSLE
+96 
-102 AINDNKAEA
+102 A
-111 QLNFDSNNDDI
+111 Q
-122 YNFTDGGVVTTTAK
+122 
-136 LTKDAYYTVSYRG
+136 
-149 DTLIEFKNYMA
+149 E
-160 VRIPALDD
+160 
-168 ASYLQFEDV
+168 
-177 QVTLYGAVQT
+177 
-187 GYTPM
+187 
-192 PSETPAPIAHGIPNY
+192 
-207 SATQQTRGTDDDFRV
+207 
-222 GLSYV
+222 
-227 SANWKETNY
+227 
-236 TDFSTEQVM
+236 
-245 QIKGEG
+245 
-251 EYSASYTIATNY
+251 
-263 DMGLLWLDT
+263 
-272 NLYKGSKMEVD
+272 
-283 VTGVTITAP
+283 
-292 DKSVQKQ
+292 
-299 YTLNNGRLRQPGSLW
+299 
-314 GYRNTND
+314 
-321 QDNYA
+321 
-326 ATIMNQYLRY
+326 
-336 EYYISG
+336 
-342 EYDNYRRKYVSY
+342 RK
-354 NFNAMDGVNLLPES
+354 
-368 EISVQNGS
+368 
-376 IITVNYTV
+376 
-384 KTRDD
+384 
-389 YEENGGNLQ
+389 LQ
-398 CNAACTV
+398 CDAVCTV
-405 DIGRTESLC
+405 DVGHTATMCAKAYEDSLD
-414 ARAYGNSL
+414 A
-422 EDLKKIAGNVTWIS
+422 LKQMTSQVTWTS
-436 SNTKVAQV
+436 SDPSVARV
-444 NNYGFILPKS
+444 NYYGFILPTT
-454 AKKLATDSGSKD
+454 ATTLATANGSKE
-466 VWEATGLLSVTGITE
+466 VWNATGLWSVDGISE
-481 GTATITGMAA
+481 GTATITGTAA
-491 DGSATTCE
+491 DGSTTTCE

-504 PTSDSGTTGNG
+504 PTSDSETKGNG

-573 DWLDK
+573 DWLDE

-594 NLGKY
+594 NSGQN
-599 NCLEKHRKT
+599 NCLNEYRNT
-608 WDVKKKNA
+608 WGVQALNVMD
-616 MNVSKFSKTP
+616 VSKLSKKPT
-626 SISLMG
+626 ISAMG
-632 YFENKYDRDGNK
+632 YFENKYDKNGNK
-644 ITGTGAL
+644 ISGTGAL

-679 GKLSGEIRGEYDY
+679 GKLSGEIKGEYDY
-692 SKRNFPSLDGSVKI
+692 AQKTFPSLDGSVKI
-706 TPAISLEGG
+706 TPTFSLEGG
-715 YGIDKVAVIGAKGTI
+715 YGIDKVAAIGAKGSA

-738 ATKGEFQAEAGV
+738 ATKGEIQVEAGV

-768 WTLWDTTGKKK
+768 WTMWDTTGKKK
-779 LGILDDISLNDG
+779 LGILDDVSLSDG
-791 VLSAMDTSFAEAES
+791 VLSAMDTSFAKAES
-805 KWYPKKDPS
+805 KWYPKKDQT
-814 SSSRKKAQMQSDTR
+814 SSSRKKAQAQSDTR

-844 QQAQIGDRKVMVYQA
+844 KQVQIGDRKVMVYQA

-870 VLKYSVWDNGSWSE
+870 VLKYSVWENGRWSE

-915 AETAGDISADSD
+915 AETAGDISADSA

-1055 ALDTLVMGA
+1055 ALEDLMMDA
-1064 EDADVSSL
+1064 EDGAVSGL
-1072 QYTDGTVSMVVNGTL
+1072 QYTDGAVSMVVNGTL

-1132 KGQILASMKTEDGW
+1132 KGQILASMKTDDGW

-1179 ENANSGLNA
+1179 ENADSGLNV

-1194 ERANHLQLVSAYVDE
+1194 EQANHLQLVSAYVDE
-1209 SNIQDGKTAVRYM
+1209 SDIQDGKTAVRYM

-1234 DLLIKLADGTIVKK
+1234 DLLVKLADGTIVKK

-1268 SDVDTEQSVN
+1268 SDVDAEQSVN
-1278 ISAVAEGQDDT
+1278 ISALAEGQDDT

-1312 EDQLTITAVVKNPS
+1312 EDQLTITAVVKNTS
-1326 TMAADMDVY
+1326 TMAADTDVY

-1358 SKQLTFTVDKKDITY
+1358 SKQLTFTVDKKDLTY

-1390 DYDMDNNTAYV
+1390 DYDMNNNTAYV

-1407 QEPSATPTVSPTTK
+1407 QEPSATPTVK
-1421 PTVKPTARP
+1421 PTVTPSVKPTVSPTIKPSVRP
-1430 TVTPGANIAKNP
+1430 TVTPGANAAKNP
-1442 TQSSAAPNT
+1442 THSSTAPNT
-1451 SAQKLR
+1451 SVQKLR
-1457 KGQLVKN
+1457 KGQRVKD

-1487 PAGKKSKSIT
+1487 PVGKKSKSIT
-1497 IATSTVL
+1497 IAASAVL
-1504 DGHIFKA
+1504 DGHTFKV
-1511 VAVSAKAC
+1511 VAVSAKAY
-1519 KGCSKLQKVTI
+1519 KGYSKLQKVTI
-1530 SKNITSIGKNAFRG
+1530 GKNITSIGKNAFAG
-1544 CKNLKI
+1544 CKKLKKI
-1550 IVIKSTKLTS
+1550 TIKSTKLKS
-1560 RSIGS
+1560 SSIGK
-1565 NAFKGTHKKLV
+1565 NAFKGTAKKLTV
-1576 IKVPKKMLKK
+1576 KVPKKQYKV

-1596 KNVKVVKA
+1596 GMLKVIK

>member
-1 MKRNNYKKIAVLI
+1 
-14 VLSML
+14 
-19 CTLSGFS
+19 
-26 SIDVKSAFA
+26 
-35 SSNNASSVQTIKL
+35 
-48 KSSEWSYGADGDCRL
+48 
-63 ELGNKWCRP
+63 
-72 SHDFSDRLKQ
+72 
-82 WSFTGIDVSFYARG
+82 
-96 VDSSLE
+96 
-102 AINDNKAEA
+102 
-111 QLNFDSNNDDI
+111 
-122 YNFTDGGVVTTTAK
+122 
-136 LTKDAYYTVSYRG
+136 
-149 DTLIEFKNYMA
+149 
-160 VRIPALDD
+160 
-168 ASYLQFEDV
+168 
-177 QVTLYGAVQT
+177 
-187 GYTPM
+187 
-192 PSETPAPIAHGIPNY
+192 
-207 SATQQTRGTDDDFRV
+207 
-222 GLSYV
+222 
-227 SANWKETNY
+227 
-236 TDFSTEQVM
+236 
-245 QIKGEG
+245 
-251 EYSASYTIATNY
+251 
-263 DMGLLWLDT
+263 
-272 NLYKGSKMEVD
+272 
-283 VTGVTITAP
+283 
-292 DKSVQKQ
+292 
-299 YTLNNGRLRQPGSLW
+299 
-314 GYRNTND
+314 
-321 QDNYA
+321 
-326 ATIMNQYLRY
+326 
-336 EYYISG
+336 
-342 EYDNYRRKYVSY
+342 
-354 NFNAMDGVNLLPES
+354 
-368 EISVQNGS
+368 
-376 IITVNYTV
+376 
-384 KTRDD
+384 
-389 YEENGGNLQ
+389 
-398 CNAACTV
+398 
-405 DIGRTESLC
+405 
-414 ARAYGNSL
+414 
-422 EDLKKIAGNVTWIS
+422 
-436 SNTKVAQV
+436 
-444 NNYGFILPKS
+444 
-454 AKKLATDSGSKD
+454 
-466 VWEATGLLSVTGITE
+466 
-481 GTATITGMAA
+481 
-491 DGSATTCE
+491 
-499 VTVTT
+499 
-504 PTSDSGTTGNG
+504 
-515 GSLILGEDVSGTTDD
+515 
-530 ETAKFFPQNWTLK
+530 
-543 ISSFP
+543 
-548 ITITRKVDQED
+548 
-559 GSYTIRGSVGIGKS
+559 
-573 DWLDK
+573 
-578 DAKWTTFKKDV
+578 
-589 EEAKK
+589 
-594 NLGKY
+594 
-599 NCLEKHRKT
+599 
-608 WDVKKKNA
+608 
-616 MNVSKFSKTP
+616 
-626 SISLMG
+626 
-632 YFENKYDRDGNK
+632 
-644 ITGTGAL
+644 
-651 AMDAEWKGSVSWQFA
+651 
-666 TPIGPMYLNLSGS
+666 
-679 GKLSGEIRGEYDY
+679 
-692 SKRNFPSLDGSVKI
+692 
-706 TPAISLEGG
+706 
-715 YGIDKVAVIGAKGTI
+715 
-730 SFPVTILP
+730 
-738 ATKGEFQAEAGV
+738 
-750 HVKVAF
+750 
-756 VIDWNH
+756 
-762 TLAKKS
+762 
-768 WTLWDTTGKKK
+768 
-779 LGILDDISLNDG
+779 
-791 VLSAMDTSFAEAES
+791 
-805 KWYPKKDPS
+805 
-814 SSSRKKAQMQSDTR
+814 
-828 GIVTTL
+828 
-834 KEGILPASLP
+834 
-844 QQAQIGDRKVMVYQA
+844 MVYQA

-884 DRPVCDDGN
+884 DRAVFDDGN

-915 AETAGDISADSD
+915 AETAGDIRADSD

-947 TGTFGEAVRVTDND
+947 TETFGEAVRVTDND

-968 ICANGEDI
+968 ICANGENL
-976 TVAWV
+976 TVAWI

-1019 IDSYTVYE
+1019 IDSYKVYE
-1027 KDGKTEAVYDG
+1027 KDGETETVYDG

-1234 DLLIKLADGTIVKK
+1234 DLLMKLADGTIVKK

-1312 EDQLTITAVVKNPS
+1312 EDQLTITAVVKNTS

-1390 DYDMDNNTAYV
+1390 DYDMANNTAYV

-1504 DGHIFKA
+1504 DGHTFKV

-1544 CKNLKI
+1544 CKNLKT

-1560 RSIGS
+1560 SSIGS

>member
-1 MKRNNYKKIAVLI
+1 
-14 VLSML
+14 
-19 CTLSGFS
+19 
-26 SIDVKSAFA
+26 
-35 SSNNASSVQTIKL
+35 
-48 KSSEWSYGADGDCRL
+48 
-63 ELGNKWCRP
+63 
-72 SHDFSDRLKQ
+72 
-82 WSFTGIDVSFYARG
+82 
-96 VDSSLE
+96 
-102 AINDNKAEA
+102 
-111 QLNFDSNNDDI
+111 
-122 YNFTDGGVVTTTAK
+122 
-136 LTKDAYYTVSYRG
+136 
-149 DTLIEFKNYMA
+149 
-160 VRIPALDD
+160 
-168 ASYLQFEDV
+168 
-177 QVTLYGAVQT
+177 
-187 GYTPM
+187 
-192 PSETPAPIAHGIPNY
+192 
-207 SATQQTRGTDDDFRV
+207 
-222 GLSYV
+222 
-227 SANWKETNY
+227 
-236 TDFSTEQVM
+236 
-245 QIKGEG
+245 
-251 EYSASYTIATNY
+251 
-263 DMGLLWLDT
+263 
-272 NLYKGSKMEVD
+272 
-283 VTGVTITAP
+283 
-292 DKSVQKQ
+292 
-299 YTLNNGRLRQPGSLW
+299 
-314 GYRNTND
+314 
-321 QDNYA
+321 
-326 ATIMNQYLRY
+326 
-336 EYYISG
+336 
-342 EYDNYRRKYVSY
+342 
-354 NFNAMDGVNLLPES
+354 
-368 EISVQNGS
+368 
-376 IITVNYTV
+376 
-384 KTRDD
+384 
-389 YEENGGNLQ
+389 
-398 CNAACTV
+398 
-405 DIGRTESLC
+405 
-414 ARAYGNSL
+414 
-422 EDLKKIAGNVTWIS
+422 
-436 SNTKVAQV
+436 
-444 NNYGFILPKS
+444 
-454 AKKLATDSGSKD
+454 
-466 VWEATGLLSVTGITE
+466 
-481 GTATITGMAA
+481 
-491 DGSATTCE
+491 
-499 VTVTT
+499 
-504 PTSDSGTTGNG
+504 
-515 GSLILGEDVSGTTDD
+515 
-530 ETAKFFPQNWTLK
+530 
-543 ISSFP
+543 
-548 ITITRKVDQED
+548 
-559 GSYTIRGSVGIGKS
+559 
-573 DWLDK
+573 
-578 DAKWTTFKKDV
+578 
-589 EEAKK
+589 
-594 NLGKY
+594 
-599 NCLEKHRKT
+599 
-608 WDVKKKNA
+608 
-616 MNVSKFSKTP
+616 
-626 SISLMG
+626 
-632 YFENKYDRDGNK
+632 
-644 ITGTGAL
+644 
-651 AMDAEWKGSVSWQFA
+651 
-666 TPIGPMYLNLSGS
+666 
-679 GKLSGEIRGEYDY
+679 
-692 SKRNFPSLDGSVKI
+692 
-706 TPAISLEGG
+706 
-715 YGIDKVAVIGAKGTI
+715 
-730 SFPVTILP
+730 
-738 ATKGEFQAEAGV
+738 
-750 HVKVAF
+750 
-756 VIDWNH
+756 
-762 TLAKKS
+762 
-768 WTLWDTTGKKK
+768 
-779 LGILDDISLNDG
+779 
-791 VLSAMDTSFAEAES
+791 
-805 KWYPKKDPS
+805 
-814 SSSRKKAQMQSDTR
+814 
-828 GIVTTL
+828 
-834 KEGILPASLP
+834 
-844 QQAQIGDRKVMVYQA
+844 MVYQA

-1027 KDGKTEAVYDG
+1027 KDGKTEVVYDG

-1312 EDQLTITAVVKNPS
+1312 EDQLTITAVVKNTS
-1326 TMAADMDVY
+1326 TMAADMNVY

-1358 SKQLTFTVDKKDITY
+1358 FKQLTFTVDKKDITY

>member
-1 MKRNNYKKIAVLI
+1 M
-14 VLSML
+14 
-19 CTLSGFS
+19 
-26 SIDVKSAFA
+26 
-35 SSNNASSVQTIKL
+35 
-48 KSSEWSYGADGDCRL
+48 
-63 ELGNKWCRP
+63 
-72 SHDFSDRLKQ
+72 
-82 WSFTGIDVSFYARG
+82 
-96 VDSSLE
+96 
-102 AINDNKAEA
+102 
-111 QLNFDSNNDDI
+111 
-122 YNFTDGGVVTTTAK
+122 
-136 LTKDAYYTVSYRG
+136 
-149 DTLIEFKNYMA
+149 
-160 VRIPALDD
+160 
-168 ASYLQFEDV
+168 
-177 QVTLYGAVQT
+177 
-187 GYTPM
+187 
-192 PSETPAPIAHGIPNY
+192 
-207 SATQQTRGTDDDFRV
+207 
-222 GLSYV
+222 
-227 SANWKETNY
+227 
-236 TDFSTEQVM
+236 
-245 QIKGEG
+245 
-251 EYSASYTIATNY
+251 
-263 DMGLLWLDT
+263 
-272 NLYKGSKMEVD
+272 
-283 VTGVTITAP
+283 
-292 DKSVQKQ
+292 
-299 YTLNNGRLRQPGSLW
+299 
-314 GYRNTND
+314 
-321 QDNYA
+321 
-326 ATIMNQYLRY
+326 
-336 EYYISG
+336 
-342 EYDNYRRKYVSY
+342 
-354 NFNAMDGVNLLPES
+354 
-368 EISVQNGS
+368 
-376 IITVNYTV
+376 
-384 KTRDD
+384 
-389 YEENGGNLQ
+389 
-398 CNAACTV
+398 
-405 DIGRTESLC
+405 
-414 ARAYGNSL
+414 
-422 EDLKKIAGNVTWIS
+422 
-436 SNTKVAQV
+436 
-444 NNYGFILPKS
+444 
-454 AKKLATDSGSKD
+454 
-466 VWEATGLLSVTGITE
+466 
-481 GTATITGMAA
+481 
-491 DGSATTCE
+491 
-499 VTVTT
+499 
-504 PTSDSGTTGNG
+504 
-515 GSLILGEDVSGTTDD
+515 
-530 ETAKFFPQNWTLK
+530 
-543 ISSFP
+543 
-548 ITITRKVDQED
+548 
-559 GSYTIRGSVGIGKS
+559 
-573 DWLDK
+573 DK

-884 DRPVCDDGN
+884 DRAVFDDGN

-915 AETAGDISADSD
+915 AETAGDIRADSD

-947 TGTFGEAVRVTDND
+947 TETFGEAVRVTDND

-968 ICANGEDI
+968 ICANGENL
-976 TVAWV
+976 TVAWI

-1019 IDSYTVYE
+1019 IDSYKVYE
-1027 KDGKTEAVYDG
+1027 KDGETETVYDG

-1234 DLLIKLADGTIVKK
+1234 DLLMKLADGTIVKK

-1312 EDQLTITAVVKNPS
+1312 EDQLTITAVVKNTS

-1390 DYDMDNNTAYV
+1390 DYDMANNTAYV

-1504 DGHIFKA
+1504 DGHTFKV

-1544 CKNLKI
+1544 CKNLKT

-1560 RSIGS
+1560 SSIGS

>member
-1 MKRNNYKKIAVLI
+1 
-14 VLSML
+14 
-19 CTLSGFS
+19 
-26 SIDVKSAFA
+26 
-35 SSNNASSVQTIKL
+35 
-48 KSSEWSYGADGDCRL
+48 
-63 ELGNKWCRP
+63 
-72 SHDFSDRLKQ
+72 
-82 WSFTGIDVSFYARG
+82 
-96 VDSSLE
+96 
-102 AINDNKAEA
+102 
-111 QLNFDSNNDDI
+111 
-122 YNFTDGGVVTTTAK
+122 
-136 LTKDAYYTVSYRG
+136 
-149 DTLIEFKNYMA
+149 
-160 VRIPALDD
+160 
-168 ASYLQFEDV
+168 
-177 QVTLYGAVQT
+177 
-187 GYTPM
+187 
-192 PSETPAPIAHGIPNY
+192 
-207 SATQQTRGTDDDFRV
+207 
-222 GLSYV
+222 
-227 SANWKETNY
+227 
-236 TDFSTEQVM
+236 
-245 QIKGEG
+245 
-251 EYSASYTIATNY
+251 
-263 DMGLLWLDT
+263 
-272 NLYKGSKMEVD
+272 
-283 VTGVTITAP
+283 
-292 DKSVQKQ
+292 
-299 YTLNNGRLRQPGSLW
+299 
-314 GYRNTND
+314 
-321 QDNYA
+321 
-326 ATIMNQYLRY
+326 
-336 EYYISG
+336 
-342 EYDNYRRKYVSY
+342 
-354 NFNAMDGVNLLPES
+354 
-368 EISVQNGS
+368 
-376 IITVNYTV
+376 
-384 KTRDD
+384 
-389 YEENGGNLQ
+389 
-398 CNAACTV
+398 
-405 DIGRTESLC
+405 
-414 ARAYGNSL
+414 
-422 EDLKKIAGNVTWIS
+422 
-436 SNTKVAQV
+436 
-444 NNYGFILPKS
+444 
-454 AKKLATDSGSKD
+454 
-466 VWEATGLLSVTGITE
+466 
-481 GTATITGMAA
+481 
-491 DGSATTCE
+491 
-499 VTVTT
+499 
-504 PTSDSGTTGNG
+504 
-515 GSLILGEDVSGTTDD
+515 
-530 ETAKFFPQNWTLK
+530 
-543 ISSFP
+543 
-548 ITITRKVDQED
+548 
-559 GSYTIRGSVGIGKS
+559 
-573 DWLDK
+573 
-578 DAKWTTFKKDV
+578 
-589 EEAKK
+589 
-594 NLGKY
+594 
-599 NCLEKHRKT
+599 
-608 WDVKKKNA
+608 
-616 MNVSKFSKTP
+616 
-626 SISLMG
+626 
-632 YFENKYDRDGNK
+632 
-644 ITGTGAL
+644 
-651 AMDAEWKGSVSWQFA
+651 
-666 TPIGPMYLNLSGS
+666 
-679 GKLSGEIRGEYDY
+679 
-692 SKRNFPSLDGSVKI
+692 
-706 TPAISLEGG
+706 
-715 YGIDKVAVIGAKGTI
+715 
-730 SFPVTILP
+730 
-738 ATKGEFQAEAGV
+738 
-750 HVKVAF
+750 
-756 VIDWNH
+756 
-762 TLAKKS
+762 
-768 WTLWDTTGKKK
+768 
-779 LGILDDISLNDG
+779 
-791 VLSAMDTSFAEAES
+791 
-805 KWYPKKDPS
+805 
-814 SSSRKKAQMQSDTR
+814 
-828 GIVTTL
+828 
-834 KEGILPASLP
+834 
-844 QQAQIGDRKVMVYQA
+844 
-859 YDASRETLDSS
+859 
-870 VLKYSVWDNGSWSE
+870 
-884 DRPVCDDGN
+884 
-893 ADLFADMKVVNGKLV
+893 
-908 LVWQKQK
+908 
-915 AETAGDISADSD
+915 
-927 AVLKEMA
+927 
-934 QNSEIYCSIFDEE
+934 
-947 TGTFGEAVRVTDND
+947 
-961 VCDMMPQ
+961 MPQ
-968 ICANGEDI
+968 ICANGENL
-976 TVAWV
+976 TVAWI

-1019 IDSYTVYE
+1019 IDSYKVYE
-1027 KDGKTEAVYDG
+1027 KDGETETVYDG

-1234 DLLIKLADGTIVKK
+1234 DLLMKLADGTIVKK

-1312 EDQLTITAVVKNPS
+1312 EDQLTITAVVKNTS

-1390 DYDMDNNTAYV
+1390 DYDMANNTAYV

-1504 DGHIFKA
+1504 DGHTFKV

-1544 CKNLKI
+1544 CKNLKT

-1560 RSIGS
+1560 SSIGS